1 MRPDWLRVRLP
12 HGKNFTEIKN
22 ILREKQLHTVC
33 EEALCPNIGECFEQR
48 TATFLILGDICTRQ
62 CSFCAVNKGIPSILN
77 EEEPRRIAEAAQRMK
92 LRYIVITSVTRD
104 DLPDGGASIYARTI
118 RIVHECIEDCKIEVL
133 IPDFQGNL
141 KSLTMVLNAYPDI
154 LNHNIET
161 VPRLYPHVR
170 PMADYMRSLKLL
182 RKVREVQPSITT
194 KSGLMLGLGETWS
207 EIIDSMKAIKSAG
220 CDILTL
226 GQYLSPKRNA
236 LPIHRYYTPEEFEKL
251 KKEGMRLGFKHVE
264 SGPLVRSSYHA
275 KMQSDMVHY

>member
-12 HGKNFTEIKN
+12 RGKNFTEIKN

-48 TATFLILGDICTRQ
+48 TATFLILGEICTRQ

-92 LRYIVITSVTRD
+92 LQYIVITSVTRD
-104 DLPDGGASIYARTI
+104 DLPDGGASTYARTI
-118 RIVHECIEDCKIEVL
+118 RIIHECIEDCKIEVL

-141 KSLTMVLNAYPDI
+141 KSLTTVLNAYPDI

-170 PMADYMRSLKLL
+170 PMADYMRSLELL